1 MSEPEPQ
8 PTRRSV
14 FSSKAARNA
23 GWVGGGVALLGLF
36 IWIFSG
42 NPEQKTETIYTN
54 GHESQTADQ
63 ARIRDVL
70 WTQPTVLFPEA
81 DDELDRYDPTIT
93 DDGLTLVFV
102 TGLPR
107 EGADLYFSTRAK
119 PTDEWSEPKP
129 LAGSNSPAD
138 ELSPALSTDGRFLF
152 FASDR
157 EGGQG
162 GYDLWVAS
170 RSDDEWSLPVN
181 LGGQINSPF
190 DELDPAIRRPMDE
203 PGNTGGRLFPKGLYF
218 ASNRPDDQTKIASQP
233 RWRGTARV
241 EYPAQLENFD
251 LFLAALEQETLASG
265 FSNTSSAPPAEQQK
279 SVGSPESP
287 VESLL
292 KELAAEA
299 PEKSGEAAPENE
311 AHLPSTR
318 HPWTFSQ
325 PARLGFL
332 NTAQRDAMPSLTAL
346 GDYLYWASNR
356 PGGEGGFDILRARW
370 HPDSHRTPVNIG
382 RPLNTA
388 ANETDPVLFNH
399 GHEMIFSSDRAA
411 GGEVPTYQLF
421 HSRTIEV
428 ISVTQKTPLPSDS
441 AASGFWAF
449 LDANKWWI
457 MLLLLAL
464 LALLALL
471 KNFLSEESRRTL
483 SLLQKCLLTSLALH
497 ILLALLL
504 SLLML
509 THAAYEQIKEE
520 KVVEI
525 TLNPNS
531 AAQQQLTTQV
541 REAVTEL
548 PPAKANLPNE
558 LPSQPA
564 SASQQ
569 SPNATPSRP
578 VEIQPS
584 SKPTPFAVESRPVQP
599 SAVLPE
605 TLAQSRPVEL
615 PQETQ
620 PEPEPIR
627 MQMAAAQAQANAQ
640 LANAQA
646 QQPVNPSANPAANA
660 NPQTASTLAASPNQL
675 PSMTLPVP
683 ALPEMAQVNPQT
695 LSQSQNTPTV
705 PQPNITPAQVQ
716 QNQSAAQAQ
725 PGQANPQANPQS
737 NTQAASQPAPQ
748 TVPQPST
755 APSVQTAQVNPQ
767 QQTPAAQSA
776 EAAVLKQTIPAAQA
790 SNTPAV
796 TPASPANLPQQQDTA
811 RAQANSAMAAPVTQN
826 NARAV
831 NQPAAQSNPQ
841 LNSPNLVARTQEAKT
856 SNAPTA
862 QPTASQNQ
870 VAAVNPAQPSAQ
882 LPQAQATAA
891 PTQQSQ
897 AAAQSQAIKSMTKA
911 MGPTAAQA
919 AQQSTAKT
927 TPQATQSNE
936 VQVKTTATA
945 SQAQTAQPAVA
956 NSQSAT
962 VQSAQANEQLP
973 VNPAESLNAPQ
984 QQTAAQSHAGPAMA
998 QANNQSR
1005 TDATGS
1011 QAAVANPQ
1019 KTSNPAVGANQA
1031 AQQPNAPAANP
1042 ANAQPQQANI
1052 QTASAQDN
1060 LPRAQSAS
1068 GPVQQQQSPA
1078 QAQAGAAL
1086 AQAGGQSNSQP
1097 TATDSTATNPQAMT
1111 SQNVSPAAVQA
1122 EAASM
1127 NSKPANG
1134 QAATAQV
1141 QAASASSNLPQAQA
1155 PAVNAAQQQAKARTE
1170 GAKSLAAAQ
1179 PAQGPQTAASTP
1191 AQSTGPQVGK
1201 AAEIQSAKAD
1211 SVNTNSMAQPV
1222 EGNSPAAGV
1231 TTAQAQG
1238 NLPQSNTSTVI
1249 VKANQSKAQGQG
1261 PRNLQTAP
1269 NSNVAVAIAQTQE
1282 GSDPKAV
1289 STAKVQTQ
1297 KAAAANATANTA
1309 LTQARNSN
1317 EQLTAASGGN
1327 PVTEASQPDSNV
1339 KLPTTQAGRQDSA
1352 ALTSASNQRANPDM
1366 KPSSAVT
1373 TSRPQANGLSPQIS
1387 ASMQAANGAVTNAV
1401 PATLKAAAGQLNL
1414 AQVPS
1419 TVKTPNALP
1428 NQASVG
1434 QANAQAQAGQQLA
1447 DASGTQVQSTTAKAP
1462 GPNTT
1467 TPVTQSLT
1475 TPTVQQS
1482 IKAAAVQRTGPV
1494 KANAPEGQVKMAQVQ
1509 PAVPGLN
1516 LAAIKGEPLAQVEA
1530 TVSAGND
1537 LNSAKS
1543 RQRMAAANVA
1553 GSGNKVSPRV
1563 VPLLAAIGM
1572 SPTLA
1577 PTAEA
1582 LPSPGSAK
1590 AEGALNSA
1598 QLTAPNLQPTKFEPA
1613 EGAANKSAAAQV
1625 AGKNLQAARG
1635 AANIKATAVTASAPA
1650 GGAVTS
1656 QELVQSKATPK
1667 LGTMQLAALP
1677 VPEMTVDPVTLEG
1690 SDSNVVLPDMKVK
1703 SGVTFH
1709 VPQDAVDPLILR
1721 KNPKVRLDIIEELG
1735 GSDETEKAV
1744 RRALDWFT
1752 RNQEKDGHWRGDAGH
1767 TTAATGSAMLAY
1779 MGWGAKHTEPGPY
1792 QVPLAKAVEW
1802 MLRVERK
1809 GDLRWRGN
1817 MYDHGIAAI
1826 ALAEAYSLTKDPRL
1840 RAPVERM
1847 VAFTIKAQN
1856 PKTGGWRYRT
1866 YEENP
1871 RDKGDLSVTG
1881 WQLMALRSAEIGGIP
1896 VPKVAYDRVKNF
1908 MKFVGTGR
1916 HGGDYRYF
1924 PRFDKNV
1931 TMVSE
1936 GLFCQQLLHVAPTDN
1951 RMKESVELILR
1962 ELPNRRSTNYYY
1974 WYYGSLAMHQTQG
1987 PAWEQWNNQL
1997 RPILLRN
2004 QVRNGGRED
2013 GSWDPS
2019 GKWGP
2024 EAGRCVVTAMA
2035 TLSLEVYYR
2044 YLPLSSPEWIKTGK

>member
-102 TGLPR
+102 RGLPR

-318 HPWTFSQ
+318 HPLTFSQ

-382 RPLNTA
+382 HPLNTA

-660 NPQTASTLAASPNQL
+660 NPQTASTPAASPNQL
-675 PSMTLPVP
+675 PSMTLPLP

-776 EAAVLKQTIPAAQA
+776 EAAVLKQTIQAAQA

-796 TPASPANLPQQQDTA
+796 NPASPANLPQQQDTA

-841 LNSPNLVARTQEAKT
+841 LNSPNSVARTQEAKT

-956 NSQSAT
+956 NSQSAS

-973 VNPAESLNAPQ
+973 VNPAEAVNAPQ

-1097 TATDSTATNPQAMT
+1097 TVTDSTATNPQAMT

-1191 AQSTGPQVGK
+1191 AQSK
-1201 AAEIQSAKAD
+1201 
-1211 SVNTNSMAQPV
+1211 
-1222 EGNSPAAGV
+1222 
-1231 TTAQAQG
+1231 
-1238 NLPQSNTSTVI
+1238 
-1249 VKANQSKAQGQG
+1249 
-1261 PRNLQTAP
+1261 
-1269 NSNVAVAIAQTQE
+1269 
-1282 GSDPKAV
+1282 
-1289 STAKVQTQ
+1289 
-1297 KAAAANATANTA
+1297 
-1309 LTQARNSN
+1309 
-1317 EQLTAASGGN
+1317 
-1327 PVTEASQPDSNV
+1327 
-1339 KLPTTQAGRQDSA
+1339 
-1352 ALTSASNQRANPDM
+1352 
-1366 KPSSAVT
+1366 
-1373 TSRPQANGLSPQIS
+1373 
-1387 ASMQAANGAVTNAV
+1387 
-1401 PATLKAAAGQLNL
+1401 
-1414 AQVPS
+1414 
-1419 TVKTPNALP
+1419 
-1428 NQASVG
+1428 
-1434 QANAQAQAGQQLA
+1434 
-1447 DASGTQVQSTTAKAP
+1447 TAKAP

-1475 TPTVQQS
+1475 TLTVQQS

-1690 SDSNVVLPDMKVK
+1690 SDSNVVLPDIKVK
-1703 SGVTFH
+1703 PGVTFH